1 MPASTNFSSD
11 AFFFCYQ
18 EALTAYFKPMTLLPP
33 GVLNA
38 ATTAAGTGATAH
50 VKVGSDHV
58 RGI

>member
-1 MPASTNFSSD
+1 
-11 AFFFCYQ
+11 
-18 EALTAYFKPMTLLPP
+18 MTLLPP

-38 ATTAAGTGATAH
+38 ATTASGTGATAH